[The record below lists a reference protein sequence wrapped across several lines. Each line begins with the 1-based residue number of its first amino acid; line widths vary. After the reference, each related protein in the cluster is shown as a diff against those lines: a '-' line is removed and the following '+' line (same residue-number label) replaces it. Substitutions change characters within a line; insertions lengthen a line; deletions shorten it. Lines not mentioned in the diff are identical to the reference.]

1 MSDTTAFPVL
11 PPAAAAPSKPQST
24 QPASVPTQTSSSTT
38 QSQLPLTK
46 KLRPGAPNPVSLN
59 EAALDSPTF
68 RASTVHFSENLDVI
82 ERWLDNYIR
91 STSKVVH
98 DLLALED
105 SIHAYLQ
112 KIAPPPV
119 NATAQADAI
128 IDTDYTFLALRRAGD
143 GARDW
148 WTGVM
153 ATVRRMEPISVEPI
167 RNFVNGELRT
177 FKEARRA
184 LEAAQKT
191 FDTTLARYVSQNKT
205 KEPSALREDAFAV
218 FETRK
223 AYLKASMDFC
233 QSAPQLRF
241 ALDKLLVRVC
251 ADMYREMRRSRG
263 DAPLGAA
270 TAAEELERIRGWSK
284 EMESYEPLF
293 RRELQA
299 AKKEVGE
306 ATLAGY
312 KPSREIEDYS
322 VSTVPYLGSRGPM
335 NMQQKDE
342 TDVIAEK
349 QGWLFLRV
357 VSGKPARTTWVRR
370 WYYCRNFQF
379 GWLMNGP
386 QGVLQ
391 GDEIGVLLCSAKP
404 AVQEERRFCFE
415 VKTKTQTLLLQ
426 AETQTQLMEWL
437 EVFEVAKKRAF
448 EATMGREANALSGG
462 VDPAFSINPSTIPE
476 FSAKSLDSVE
486 GDGPGPGLERTAT
499 LAVPGADAAARAS
512 FDAAANPPRRSI
524 TTTLGREEGESGRE
538 HAARLMQ
545 RLDLHRKAML
555 ANSDAQAQHSGG
567 IANLITASHGLIGN
581 SPISPIAPQTPALRV
596 PIPSLGGPFDHAP
609 TSLAPATLSKPPV
622 PTNLSRAA
630 VMASATADIN
640 RGLPSAVLANYW
652 GSNPWASSFTPLPE
666 TVRTP
671 KVDLDD
677 PLVGIVQQKAPGTM
691 SEKASVASLHKK
703 TLSVD
708 AASDAHGK
716 IQEKQG
722 QLVDSFPVNYPP
734 ELRAQY
740 AQFRLVFPTVAP
752 EEKPVLVFNAAW
764 SNSSGEGKEG
774 RGMAANGRI
783 FVTPDNMYFFGHQL
797 GLVVAYAIS
806 LDSIT
811 EVTAAPGK
819 DCDYIFLHLNQDA
832 SDLNI
837 ARITMKIF
845 LEDFTLLH
853 ARLNLLVDDLQAAE
867 PMSLGEVITALINLE
882 GESFDKRS
890 PSAESWEEV
899 ASNTPMDDGTPHGRP
914 VQRRIGD
921 VTGRFIRGARGLKKA
936 PMHKFQLPAHPV
948 YYEPED
954 MGKPVAERNFEISAK
969 ACFHVLFGDKSF
981 IFPKLYFERR
991 AKEIAQGPWE
1001 LKDHGGKMARQFKFK
1016 VDKAD
1021 MLGRKTDAN
1030 IVDTQ
1035 NIDIFN
1041 DHITYVVTHVKTP
1054 WHLPHSHAFKLIT
1067 KVVITHV
1074 AKSKCKL
1081 AIYTKADW
1089 SKAPAIA
1096 KNMVER
1102 QALDDAAN
1110 DAEELAE
1117 VATDQVRRLGPHSRT
1132 KRAIQVYGNIGQQ
1145 TQVVVF
1151 SPNAG
1156 LDGSGAASGSKK
1168 GQPIRVRSLTAM
1180 ILETGRSLLESAITS
1195 VMMWAFAVV
1204 KKVFKIITAHRV
1216 LLVLLL
1222 ASAAYNLVVVSQSGA
1237 AWWAER
1243 KAARY
1248 MERIGVGPNT
1258 VMSKA
1263 IFLADLEEAAKG
1275 SAVVVERPVG
1285 SQCYES
1291 FQSILNS
1298 TDLDAPYNDAGAGFA
1313 STTGKATARRLR
1325 RTRQRLGT
1333 YRHDLLVAMRVVNG
1347 IEREMIQSEWE
1358 NWLADENLRCDQVSN
1373 MLHTGNNSGVLDRQI
1388 LYEASHQQE
1397 REQKQSV
1404 LSSDTTS
1411 MGATDTSNY
1420 GDEGEATPSGDS
1432 EQQQQMTRRDALKK
1446 WYAEYCGACEAD
1458 QRALWEGKKM
1468 RQVEMSPFIG

>member
-11 PPAAAAPSKPQST
+11 PPATAAPNKPQST
-24 QPASVPTQTSSSTT
+24 QPTSASAQGPSSTA
-38 QSQLPLTK
+38 QSQLPLAK

-82 ERWLDNYIR
+82 ERWLDNYMR

-128 IDTDYTFLALRRAGD
+128 IDTDYTFLALRRTGD

-153 ATVRRMEPISVEPI
+153 ATVRRLEPVSVEPI

-177 FKEARRA
+177 FKETRRA
-184 LEAAQKT
+184 MEAAQKT
-191 FDTTLARYVSQNKT
+191 FDTTLARYVGQNKT
-205 KEPSALREDAFAV
+205 KEPSALREDAFSV

-293 RRELQA
+293 KRELQA
-299 AKKEVGE
+299 ARKEVGE
-306 ATLAGY
+306 ATLAVY

-342 TDVIAEK
+342 MAVIAEK

-426 AETQTQLMEWL
+426 AETQTQLIEWL

-476 FSAKSLDSVE
+476 FSAKSLDNVD
-486 GDGPGPGLERTAT
+486 GDGPAPGLERTAT
-499 LAVPGADAAARAS
+499 LAVPGADAATRAS

-555 ANSDAQAQHSGG
+555 ANSDAQAQPSGG
-567 IANLITASHGLIGN
+567 IANLITASHGLIGH

-630 VMASATADIN
+630 VMASATADIS

-677 PLVGIVQQKAPGTM
+677 PLVATVQQKASGAA

-722 QLVDSFPVNYPP
+722 HLVDCFPANYPP

-837 ARITMKIF
+837 SRITMKIF

-853 ARLNLLVDDLQAAE
+853 ARLNLLVDDLQSAE
-867 PMSLGEVITALINLE
+867 PMSLEEIITALVNLE
-882 GESFDKRS
+882 GDSFDKRS

-914 VQRRIGD
+914 VSRRVGD
-921 VTGRFIRGARGLKKA
+921 LSGRFTRGARGLKKA
-936 PMHKFQLPAHPV
+936 PMHKFQLPVHPV

-1021 MLGRKTDAN
+1021 VLGRKKDGN
-1030 IVDTQ
+1030 VLDTQ
-1035 NIDIFN
+1035 TIDIFN

-1054 WHLPHSHAFKLIT
+1054 WHLPHSQAFKLIT

-1151 SPNAG
+1151 SPNTNIDGAG
-1156 LDGSGAASGSKK
+1156 GVGGKK
-1168 GQPIRVRSLTAM
+1168 GQPIRVRTLTAM

-1195 VMMWAFAVV
+1195 VMMWGFAAV

-1222 ASAAYNLVVVSQSGA
+1222 ASAAYNLVVVSQSSA
-1237 AWWAER
+1237 VWWVER

-1263 IFLADLEEAAKG
+1263 IFLVDLEEAAKG

-1285 SQCYES
+1285 SQCYET
-1291 FQSILNS
+1291 FQSIVNS
-1298 TDLDAPYNDAGAGFA
+1298 TDLDAPYHDAGAGFA
-1313 STTGKATARRLR
+1313 SATGKATARRLR

-1333 YRHDLLVAMRVVNG
+1333 YRHDLLVAMRVING

-1358 NWLADENLRCDQVSN
+1358 NWLADENVRCEQVSN
-1373 MLHTGNNSGVLDRQI
+1373 MLLTDGNSSQL
-1388 LYEASHQQE
+1388 EQE
-1397 REQKQSV
+1397 VVYDAADGSNGAQKV
-1404 LSSDTTS
+1404 LSSQGGET
-1411 MGATDTSNY
+1411 ANTD
-1420 GDEGEATPSGDS
+1420 GDGEDG
-1432 EQQQQMTRRDALKK
+1432 EKQQQMTRRDALKK
-1446 WYAEYCGACEAD
+1446 WYAEYCDACEAD

>member
-1 MSDTTAFPVL
+1 MSDTTAFPAL
-11 PPAAAAPSKPQST
+11 PPATAAPSKPQST
-24 QPASVPTQTSSSTT
+24 QPTSASAQAPSSTT

-153 ATVRRMEPISVEPI
+153 ATVRRLEPVSVEPI

-177 FKEARRA
+177 FKETRRA
-184 LEAAQKT
+184 MEAAQKT
-191 FDTTLARYVSQNKT
+191 FDTTLARYVGQNKT
-205 KEPSALREDAFAV
+205 KEPSALREDAFSV

-293 RRELQA
+293 KRELQA
-299 AKKEVGE
+299 ARKEVGE
-306 ATLAGY
+306 ATLALY

-476 FSAKSLDSVE
+476 FSAKSLDNVD
-486 GDGPGPGLERTAT
+486 GDGPAPGLERTAT

-512 FDAAANPPRRSI
+512 FDAAVNPPRRSI

-538 HAARLMQ
+538 HAARIMQ

-555 ANSDAQAQHSGG
+555 ANSDAQAQPSGG
-567 IANLITASHGLIGN
+567 IANLITASHGLIGH

-630 VMASATADIN
+630 VMASATADIT

-677 PLVGIVQQKAPGTM
+677 PLVATVQKASGAV
-691 SEKASVASLHKK
+691 SEKASVAGLHKK

-716 IQEKQG
+716 IQEVKG
-722 QLVDSFPVNYPP
+722 QLVDSFPANYPP

-740 AQFRLVFPTVAP
+740 AQFRLVFPTVAL

-837 ARITMKIF
+837 SRITMKIF

-853 ARLNLLVDDLQAAE
+853 ARLNLLVDDLQSAE
-867 PMSLGEVITALINLE
+867 PMSLEEIITALVNLE
-882 GESFDKRS
+882 GDNFDKRS

-914 VQRRIGD
+914 VSRRVGD
-921 VTGRFIRGARGLKKA
+921 LSGRFVRGARGLKKA

-1001 LKDHGGKMARQFKFK
+1001 LKDHGGKMARQFRFK

-1021 MLGRKTDAN
+1021 VLGRKKDGN
-1030 IVDTQ
+1030 VLDTQ
-1035 NIDIFN
+1035 TIDIFN

-1054 WHLPHSHAFKLIT
+1054 WHLPNSQAFKLII

-1089 SKAPAIA
+1089 SKAPAIT
-1096 KNMVER
+1096 KNMIER

-1151 SPNAG
+1151 SPNTNI
-1156 LDGSGAASGSKK
+1156 DGTGVGGKK
-1168 GQPIRVRSLTAM
+1168 GQIIRVRTLTAM

-1195 VMMWAFAVV
+1195 VMMWAFAAV

-1222 ASAAYNLVVVSQSGA
+1222 ASAAYNLVVVSQSSA

-1285 SQCYES
+1285 SQCYET
-1291 FQSILNS
+1291 FQSIVNS
-1298 TDLDAPYNDAGAGFA
+1298 TDLDAPYHDAGAGFA
-1313 STTGKATARRLR
+1313 SATGKATARRLR

-1358 NWLADENLRCDQVSN
+1358 NWLMDENLRCEQVSN
-1373 MLHTGNNSGVLDRQI
+1373 MLLTGDNISHLEERDIPVYDSDKGQDQKVL
-1388 LYEASHQQE
+1388 LGA
-1397 REQKQSV
+1397 
-1404 LSSDTTS
+1404 DTTS
-1411 MGATDTSNY
+1411 MGTNDAE
-1420 GDEGEATPSGDS
+1420 EGE
-1432 EQQQQMTRRDALKK
+1432 EKMTRREALKK